1 VRSPHHIQQQA
12 FVPVG
17 RVLSECV
24 RVLENR
30 FNWTDCRSGNRQFI
44 PKDDFDSFIG
54 LNSQPNQICRN
65 APAGA
70 GQRAG
75 KELSGGRF
83 ELNHYFRDTLGQPLA
98 RAKVKGEL

>member
-1 VRSPHHIQQQA
+1 LKTASTGQI
-12 FVPVG
+12 VG
-17 RVLSECV
+17 VGTGILFPKTI
-24 RVLENR
+24 L
-30 FNWTDCRSGNRQFI
+30 I
-44 PKDDFDSFIG
+44 PIG

-70 GQRAG
+70 GQRSG